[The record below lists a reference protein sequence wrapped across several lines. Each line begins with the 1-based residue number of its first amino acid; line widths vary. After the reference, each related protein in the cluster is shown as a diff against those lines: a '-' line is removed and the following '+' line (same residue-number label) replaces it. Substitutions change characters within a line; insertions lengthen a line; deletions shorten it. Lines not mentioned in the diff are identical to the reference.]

1 MSAALAS
8 DAIYR
13 ELRRRIVFAELLPGA
28 EIDVEQ
34 YAHEFHSSRTP
45 VRDALRHLS
54 HDGLVDVHPRAGCR
68 VSRVSMKDLVDA
80 LDVREATSPVISR
93 LAAVRA
99 TPAEIDELEVIAEG
113 EYLGAENNVHTL
125 LSASH
130 LFHCRVAK
138 LSHNQ
143 RLHEI
148 TEHVL
153 EDLER
158 VMRLCGQEPAG
169 SPPAAGRPPP
179 ADRRLPRPGRRGRGS
194 DRPRTHPAQPQPAD
208 RPGDQHP
215 GAFRARRR
223 SGPDGR
229 PVAPQFTPAG
239 PSSS

>member
-8 DAIYR
+8 DAIYH

-158 VMRLCGQEPAG
+158 VMRLCGQEPLESA
-169 SPPAAGRPPP
+169 PPL
-179 ADRRLPRPGRRGRGS
+179 DDHRRLI
-194 DRPRTHPAQPQPAD
+194 A
-208 RPGDQHP
+208 
-215 GAFRARRR
+215 AFRARDAEGAAQIDLEHIQR
-223 SGPDGR
+223 SRSRLIDLATSTLALFEQGAD
-229 PVAPQFTPAG
+229 PVRTTAR
-239 PSSS
+239 

>member
-1 MSAALAS
+1 MSASLAS
-8 DAIYR
+8 ESIYR
-13 ELRRRIVFAELLPGA
+13 ELRRRIVFAELRPGA

-54 HDGLVDVHPRAGCR
+54 HDRLVDVHPRAGCR
-68 VSRVSMKDLVDA
+68 VSRVSMKDLIDA
-80 LDVREATSPVISR
+80 LDVREATSPMTSR

-113 EYLGAENNVHTL
+113 EYVGAENVNSL

-158 VMRLCGQEPAG
+158 VMRLCGEEPLESA
-169 SPPAAGRPPP
+169 PPL
-179 ADRRLPRPGRRGRGS
+179 DDHRRLI
-194 DRPRTHPAQPQPAD
+194 A
-208 RPGDQHP
+208 
-215 GAFRARRR
+215 AFRARDADSAARIDLEHIHR
-223 SGPDGR
+223 TRARLIELATSTLALFETSAA
-229 PVAPQFTPAG
+229 V
-239 PSSS
+239 

>member
-1 MSAALAS
+1 MSASLAS
-8 DAIYR
+8 ASIYR

-45 VRDALRHLS
+45 VRDALRQLS
-54 HDGLVDVHPRAGCR
+54 LERLVDVHPRAGCR
-68 VSRVSMKDLVDA
+68 VSRVSMKDLIDA
-80 LDVREATSPVISR
+80 LDVREATSPAISR

-99 TPAEIDELEVIAEG
+99 TAAEIDELEVIAEG
-113 EYLGAENNVHTL
+113 EYVGAAENVYTL

-158 VMRLCGQEPAG
+158 VMRLCGQEPLESA
-169 SPPAAGRPPP
+169 PPL
-179 ADRRLPRPGRRGRGS
+179 DDHRRLI
-194 DRPRTHPAQPQPAD
+194 A
-208 RPGDQHP
+208 
-215 GAFRARRR
+215 AFRARDADGAARIDLEHSHR
-223 SGPDGR
+223 SRARLIELAASTLALFD
-229 PVAPQFTPAG
+229 T
-239 PSSS
+239 SSSDNGRTA

>member
-99 TPAEIDELEVIAEG
+99 TPAEVDELEVIAEG

-158 VMRLCGQEPAG
+158 VMRLCGQEPLESA
-169 SPPAAGRPPP
+169 PPL
-179 ADRRLPRPGRRGRGS
+179 DDHRRLI
-194 DRPRTHPAQPQPAD
+194 A
-208 RPGDQHP
+208 
-215 GAFRARRR
+215 AFRARDAEGAAQIDLEHIQR
-223 SGPDGR
+223 SRSRLIDLATSTLALFEHGAD
-229 PVAPQFTPAG
+229 PVRTAAR
-239 PSSS
+239 

>member
-34 YAHEFHSSRTP
+34 CAREFHASRTP

-93 LAAVRA
+93 LAALRA

-113 EYLGAENNVHTL
+113 EYNAAENNVRSL

-158 VMRLCGQEPAG
+158 VMRLCGQEPLESA
-169 SPPAAGRPPP
+169 PPL
-179 ADRRLPRPGRRGRGS
+179 DDHRRLI
-194 DRPRTHPAQPQPAD
+194 A
-208 RPGDQHP
+208 
-215 GAFRARRR
+215 AFRARDADAAAQIDSEHIQRTR
-223 SGPDGR
+223 ARLIDLATSTLALFEPPGPDHVR
-229 PVAPQFTPAG
+229 TAAR
-239 PSSS
+239 